1 MNDRL
6 DELLQEVLQEK
17 EIPSSILNRQII
29 NQAGME
35 EKIMK
40 KTKRNVAAA
49 VVALS
54 VVLAGGGTAYAA
66 YHYLTAGEIADAVS
80 VSDNRNLAE
89 AFDSQ
94 DAIVIDKS
102 QESGDYV
109 FQLLGIVT
117 GSHLE
122 PYVTNA
128 SKADIDSQKTYIT
141 MAISKKDG
149 SAMANK
155 KFCISPLIGG
165 VSFEE
170 ANNETLKT
178 EMTWFEQ
185 DGVMYELVECDDLGV
200 FADQGVWISA
210 VDSFG
215 DERNAFVLNPDGSYT
230 KNAEYQGVS
239 ALFVIPFDSSG
250 ADNLKE

>member
-1 MNDRL
+1 
-6 DELLQEVLQEK
+6 
-17 EIPSSILNRQII
+17 
-29 NQAGME
+29 
-35 EKIMK
+35 
-40 KTKRNVAAA
+40 
-49 VVALS
+49 
-54 VVLAGGGTAYAA
+54 
-66 YHYLTAGEIADAVS
+66 
-80 VSDNRNLAE
+80 
-89 AFDSQ
+89 
-94 DAIVIDKS
+94 
-102 QESGDYV
+102 
-109 FQLLGIVT
+109 
-117 GSHLE
+117 
-122 PYVTNA
+122 
-128 SKADIDSQKTYIT
+128 
-141 MAISKKDG
+141 
-149 SAMANK
+149 MANK